1 MENQVGMETT
11 LFGGPPEIGNI
22 MKLANGQIGFMGI
35 FAHPLFANVTDVIP
49 AMAFAATEITNNKSV
64 WMTRIEQEKRK
75 QLLTNEGYNDGSV
88 SPRSQ
93 SPAPRKLDKLH
104 TGLSPSIGYFPTSPF
119 RHASNPPS
127 PLQLQPKDPCD
138 PSLISMSQVMTAD
151 VSPRNQTDT
160 PSWRS
165 PFVANGQRPV
175 SSIVFASQEVPPTS
189 SGVFPNSKF
198 QFEAQKPDVHT
209 RRSSNIVAHSLQVN
223 GDSEPYDQSTTSTTS
238 SSEHGGDI
246 ERRKSEIS
254 KSDYTI
260 GSVPSMDDD
269 SVPNLPNQ
277 PQSAKQERLS
287 MDKSS
292 IPEQFVSI
300 SRHSPVSNRPI
311 VQVQHQTYDSSQI
324 AVSST
329 ANSKGITTSQGQ
341 IYYANLP
348 TTLSPSA
355 EAGSSVSAKSND
367 EQFEDR
373 ENGLWHTRVRVE
385 QQRDRSKDSPKFL
398 PGAVTSNMLG
408 HDTATV
414 SDGGAD
420 PKNSVKTSTSVVQE
434 PGQETASASE
444 DGDGD
449 KSIRRR
455 MSRFRFWRKKTDD
468 DDR

>member
-1 MENQVGMETT
+1 
-11 LFGGPPEIGNI
+11 

-93 SPAPRKLDKLH
+93 SPAPRKLDKLY
-104 TGLSPSIGYFPTSPF
+104 TGLSPNTGYFPTSPL

-127 PLQLQPKDPCD
+127 PLQLQPKEPRD
-138 PSLISMSQVMTAD
+138 PSLVSMSQVMTGD
-151 VSPRNQTDT
+151 GSPRNQSDAL
-160 PSWRS
+160 SWRS

-175 SSIVFASQEVPPTS
+175 SNIASTSQEAPPTS

-198 QFEAQKPDVHT
+198 QFEAPKSDVHT

-223 GDSEPYDQSTTSTTS
+223 GDSEPHDQSTTSTTS
-238 SSEHGGDI
+238 SSENGGDM

-254 KSDYTI
+254 KSDDTM
-260 GSVPSMDDD
+260 GSVPSMDDE
-269 SVPNLPNQ
+269 SVPDLPNRQ
-277 PQSAKQERLS
+277 LSAKQERLS

-300 SRHSPVSNRPI
+300 SRYSPVSNRPL
-311 VQVQHQTYDSSQI
+311 VQGQHQIYDSSRI

-329 ANSKGITTSQGQ
+329 TDSKGMATSQGQ
-341 IYYANLP
+341 IYYTNLP
-348 TTLSPSA
+348 KTLAPSA
-355 EAGSSVSAKSND
+355 EAGSSISGKSND
-367 EQFEDR
+367 EKFEDR
-373 ENGLWHTRVRVE
+373 ENGHCHTRVRVE
-385 QQRDRSKDSPKFL
+385 LDRDRSKSSPKFL
-398 PGAVTSNMLG
+398 PEAVPSNMLS
-408 HDTATV
+408 HDTSTV

-420 PKNSVKTSTSVVQE
+420 TKSLVKTSTSVVQE
-434 PGQETASASE
+434 PGQETASTSE

-468 DDR
+468 EQR